1 MTSKVEWSDKAFLQQ
16 AWITDILLVKVV
28 LELKIILGVGKL
40 LWLKTITKIWKI
52 CLDPGNGFPMAIS
65 GV

>member
-1 MTSKVEWSDKAFLQQ
+1 M
-16 AWITDILLVKVV
+16 LVKVV
-28 LELKIILGVGKL
+28 LELDIILGVGKL
-40 LWLKTITKIWKI
+40 LWLKPIAKIWKI